1 MNEEL
6 QQRADEAIAA
16 YRDEIDEGW
25 SAVPIWVVR
34 SRERLSSFI
43 ALRAPEWVIKS
54 EIAMLTKRI
63 KAMEKARLKR

>member
-16 YRDEIDEGW
+16 YRDEIDEAW

-43 ALRAPEWVIKS
+43 ALRAPECVITS